1 MLTRDDYRRDWDR
14 KHAWYEKNG
23 FVIGENLFT
32 TEDDE
37 QGGLDSR
44 AVKKVAEKIQSL
56 I

>member
-1 MLTRDDYRRDWDR
+1 MMTRDDYRRDWER
-14 KHAWYEKNG
+14 KREWYEKNG

-37 QGGLDSR
+37 HGGLDSK
-44 AVKKVAEKIQSL
+44 AVRKVAERIQSL